1 MRKQHRK
8 LASKI
13 VSVIMSFLFVA
24 LSIPFAFAAEQTELT
39 ESNVAVW
46 PTFEGEMYY
55 GQKLS
60 EGSLTIKGG
69 TVTTDGTTSGTVI
82 EGYFEFVDLEYRPTS
97 LNVGASLRFVPA
109 DSQSYTGFEVLN
121 SLNAIY
127 QVLPATPE
135 LVDPIN
141 DPPVAT
147 KVSEAGKRLMTTTIS
162 GGALM
167 NPYTKEVIKDAK
179 WAWVKRTQT
188 VNESGYYE
196 AASSAGSYYNKITMD
211 VFVGIEGDTEETT
224 VTVAPTFDGEIVY
237 APDLTWG
244 DLTLVGGTAVIK
256 STNTP
261 IDGTFAVADTM
272 KDKQVKVG
280 ENTIDVK
287 FTPAD
292 ETLAMSSICQVP
304 VTVKKGVMSFAD
316 ENGNEIVPE
325 ITVPYGTK
333 FGDIPRLLRPYISGG
348 PDVVNVGV
356 VGAKDTEV
364 CKDGTY
370 TASVVAP
377 NDSANYERTELSF
390 KIVIEKKVL
399 KPVLKATEGAMLI
412 VDSSAIYRPTGTFT
426 LKYTIDGVEQEPL
439 TGIKYNTAFEWN
451 PTKSGN
457 YEYTVIYNE
466 AEVDEYFIIDD
477 FVTSNPVKLIWEFSA
492 TGSVDGKYTYGDEIK
507 LEAPETDPERADK
520 PYYGFVKWID
530 NNGNTGLSDEDLEN
544 RAITFSMPDGNV
556 DLDAAYEFDFMLCV
570 RYYVQIIVD
579 FFTSFFN
586 SIGTLF

>member
-1 MRKQHRK
+1 MKKSVRLPYK
-8 LASKI
+8 LFATFMALLVVF
-13 VSVIMSFLFVA
+13 VSV
-24 LSIPFAFAAEQTELT
+24 PFAFAANTLSS
-39 ESNVAVW
+39 SNVTEW
-46 PTFEGEMYY
+46 PTVTYKNGEAMYF
-55 GQKLS
+55 GQS
-60 EGSLTIKGG
+60 VGDAVSLTGG
-69 TVTTDGTTSGTVI
+69 TVTYNGSVVPGHFEFIDSNETPTLSGTQRSNI
-82 EGYFEFVDLEYRPTS
+82 K
-97 LNVGASLRFVPA
+97 FVP
-109 DSQSYTGFEVLN
+109 DNTDEYTGFEAKRNRNVTYVV
-121 SLNAIY
+121 SET
-127 QVLPATPE
+127 TPVYSDE
-135 LVDPIN
+135 IN
-141 DPPVAT
+141 DPVTAT
-147 KVSEAGKRLMTTTIS
+147 KVEAGAALSTSVLS
-162 GGALM
+162 GGKM
-167 NPYTKEVIKDAK
+167 KNPYNDNEAK
-179 WAWVKRTQT
+179 LQNAEWQWKTPST
-188 VNESGYYE
+188 IVNESGYYE
-196 AASSAGSYYNKITMD
+196 AVFLASGYTEVVANVYVELNVTILYTEITELPAISELTYD
-211 VFVGIEGDTEETT
+211 GITT
-224 VTVAPTFDGEIVY
+224 WADITP
-237 APDLTWG
+237 
-244 DLTLVGGTAVIK
+244 VGGVAVVTGTADVV
-256 STNTP
+256 
-261 IDGTFAVADTM
+261 DGTFEIADSW
-272 KDKQVKVG
+272 KRKVIEVG
-280 ENTIDVK
+280 TYEIDAT
-287 FTPAD
+287 FIPAD
-292 ETLAMSSICQVP
+292 AEAYTKADCKIP
-304 VTVKKGVMSFAD
+304 VTVNKATMKFAD

-390 KIVIEKKVL
+390 KIIIEKKVL

-466 AEVDEYFIIDD
+466 AEVDEYFIIED